1 MKYLEFSILNKNY
14 LLFLSYFIVVLIRE
28 IINDFYSSTKD
39 IIESFHKYYTYSLS
53 DFLSIIAII
62 IIKIRSKGIKKNNN
76 AEKINHNNSI
86 KYIYYN
92 PEYENIKKIIRI
104 FIIIIFISLFDFLAQ
119 YSNVIFNIIQKKTDS
134 VINKINL
141 NSVLI
146 INVITKYIFSR
157 LILYTPFYKH
167 HYLCFLINLILL
179 IALGIID
186 IIQINNNN
194 NNSLMAFFYI
204 AMKILS
210 VTLYSIE
217 DVLAKVIF
225 EFYSISP
232 YILLLYRAIF
242 VCFIAILFSIP
253 FIFIELPDE
262 NGKNS
267 CVFTRIWKIYD
278 NKLNILTIIGML
290 IIQFIYNINIFF
302 IFVKFSPSHMAMASV
317 IGSFG
322 SLLNSIII
330 FKNVEL
336 LEFFIRFILY
346 FLLIISTS
354 IYNEI
359 IILKCF
365 GLHKHTKS
373 IMEKEANM
381 DYIKNIKPNQSI
393 DENITFSENDE
404 QESISIVI

>member
-14 LLFLSYFIVVLIRE
+14 LLFLSYFIIVIIRE
-28 IINDFYSSTKD
+28 IINNYYSSTKD

-62 IIKIRSKGIKKNNN
+62 IIKIRSKSIKINNNNKNNDN
-76 AEKINHNNSI
+76 KNNI
-86 KYIYYN
+86 KLIYDN
-92 PEYENIKKIIRI
+92 PEFGSIKKIIRI
-104 FIIIIFISLFDFLAQ
+104 FILIFFISLFDFLAQ
-119 YSNVIFNIIQKKTDS
+119 YSNLIFNIIQKKTDS

-146 INVITKYIFSR
+146 INIITKYLFSR
-157 LILYTPFYKH
+157 LILQTPFYEH

-204 AMKILS
+204 VMKILS
-210 VTLYSIE
+210 VSFYSVE
-217 DVLAKVIF
+217 NVLEKVIF

-232 YILLLYRAIF
+232 YILLLYRAII
-242 VCFIAILFSIP
+242 VCFIAFLFSIP
-253 FIFIELPDE
+253 FIFVELPDE
-262 NGKNS
+262 NGENS

-278 NKLNILTIIGML
+278 NKLNILTIIGM
-290 IIQFIYNINIFF
+290 IIFQFLYIINILF
-302 IFVKFSPSHMAMASV
+302 IIDKFSPSHYAMACV

-330 FKNVEL
+330 FNNVEL
-336 LEFFIRFILY
+336 LEFFIRFVLY
-346 FLLIISTS
+346 LLLIISTS

-359 IILKCF
+359 ILLKCF
-365 GLHKHTKS
+365 GLDKHAKLT
-373 IMEKEANM
+373 MEKEANT
-381 DYIKNIKPNQSI
+381 DYINNIIYEQNIDDTITVSESDELENISI
-393 DENITFSENDE
+393 DI
-404 QESISIVI
+404 